1 VSIESATRADR
12 EAVIA
17 LLAAQLEEHAIDLA
31 PARLAAAVDGVFA
44 VPGRGT
50 FLVARADG
58 RIVGVAYLSYTWA
71 LEHGG
76 HVGWLEELYVLPAQR
91 DRGIGG
97 ALLDAVCAQARSA
110 GCAAIDLE
118 VEGSHERAAHLYER
132 RGFRRLGRT
141 RYSLGLA

>member
-1 VSIESATRADR
+1 MSIEPATPADR

-17 LLAAQLEEHAIDLA
+17 LLAAQLEEHAIELA
-31 PARLAAAVDGVFA
+31 PTRLAAAVDGVFA
-44 VPGRGT
+44 VASRGV
-50 FLVARADG
+50 FLVARSGG
-58 RIVGVAYLSYTWA
+58 RVVGVAYLSYTWA

-76 HVGWLEELYVLPAQR
+76 QVGWLEELYVLPGER

-97 ALLDAVCAQARSA
+97 ALLDAVCRQARSA